1 MFPLAGKTFPADS
14 EQLKQAIGGAL
25 AEVFALPKADSAV
38 KVDGARFPN
47 LKQIKVNL
55 NGATVSID
63 EPPPQP
69 KATGKRQPGI
79 HVGDL
84 EIIGKP
90 IKYEQN
96 KLDLMLKA
104 SDVKFDFARD
114 KSGQAMLVLT
124 DAADGHVEAK
134 ISKE

>member
-1 MFPLAGKTFPADS
+1 MFPLASKTFPTNG
-14 EQLKQAIGGAL
+14 EELREAISGAL
-25 AEVFALPKADSAV
+25 AEVFSLPKPESAV

-104 SDVKFDFARD
+104 SDVTGFSFFSSTLKLLPTCLP
-114 KSGQAMLVLT
+114 ST
-124 DAADGHVEAK
+124 T
-134 ISKE
+134 S